1 MRPMLATPG
10 PLPTAPGWAYEVKWD
25 GIRLLVS
32 LGEDGPVRLY
42 SRNGTDHT
50 TRWPQLHGIADAT
63 PSGTLLDGELVAL
76 DAAGRPSF
84 GVLMASQTTGGRA
97 QSRPRTPV
105 TLLAFDVLRCDGHDV
120 TGRPWHERRGLL
132 ESFALDGPAWRTP
145 EVFDDG
151 ATLLEVTATD
161 GLEGVVAK
169 RRTSP
174 YRPGVRSPDWVKV
187 AHRRATSVVVGGW
200 QPGGTAGLKS
210 LVVGTPQAGGALL
223 HLGSVGSGIS
233 VREASALLAVLGDIA
248 AASSPFTATPV
259 LPDVRWVEPLLVVD
273 VEHLGHTE
281 GALLRQAVFVR
292 ARPDLSPQD
301 LSDGGAA

>member
-10 PLPTAPGWAYEVKWD
+10 PLPTSPEWAYEVKWD

-50 TRWPQLHGIADAT
+50 ARWPQLHGIADAA
-63 PSGTLLDGELVAL
+63 PPGTLLDGELVAL

-84 GVLMASQTTGGRA
+84 GVLMASDGGR
-97 QSRPRTPV
+97 RTPV

-120 TGRPWHERRGLL
+120 TTRPWHERRALL
-132 ESFALDGPAWRTP
+132 DSLALDGLAWRTP

-151 ATLLEVTATD
+151 AALLQVTAED

-169 RRTSP
+169 RRTSS

-187 AHRRATSVVVGGW
+187 AHRRTTSVVVGGW

-210 LVVGTPQAGGALL
+210 LVVGAPDADRALLL

-233 VREASALLAVLGDIA
+233 VREASALLAVLADLA
-248 AASSPFTATPV
+248 VASPPFSAPPS
-259 LPDVRWVEPLLVVD
+259 LPDVRWVEPVLVVD

-281 GALLRQAVFVR
+281 GSLLRQAVFAR

-301 LSDGGAA
+301 LLDGGTS